1 MRGEN
6 LLIFERALWN
16 RGLKYIA
23 GIDEV
28 GRGALA
34 GPMVVCAAILDK
46 DRLPD
51 FDNVPQELQCYTQ
64 VRDSKLISP
73 RIRAVLSEFLINE
86 VLSYSIVEV
95 PHHELDD
102 LGLTRSTKKSF
113 SSAVKKLNMKP
124 HHVFTDNYE
133 VPDIAQQS
141 QTNLKRGDNKSM
153 TIAAASIIA
162 KVYRDN
168 LMVGLHERHDKYK
181 VYGFDRHKGY
191 GTVFHRDMIKKYG
204 RSDIHRK
211 TFNVK

>member
-1 MRGEN
+1 MNAED
-6 LLIFERALWN
+6 LLNFERELWN
-16 RGLKYIA
+16 KGLKYIA

-34 GPMVVCAAILDK
+34 GPMVVCAVILDK
-46 DRLPD
+46 NRLPD
-51 FDNVPQELQCYTQ
+51 FNEVPEDLHHYTQ
-64 VRDSKLISP
+64 VKDSKLIAPKKRS
-73 RIRAVLSEFLINE
+73 VLSDFLINE

-95 PHHELDD
+95 SHYELDN
-102 LGLTRSTKKSF
+102 LGLTKSTKKSF
-113 SSAVKKLNMKP
+113 SLAVKKLDVKP

-133 VPDIAQQS
+133 VPDIAHQS

-162 KVYRDN
+162 KVYRDK
-168 LMVGLHERHDKYK
+168 LMVELHEGFDKYK

-191 GTVFHRDMIKKYG
+191 GTVHHRAMVKKYG

-211 TFNVK
+211 TFNIK

>member
-1 MRGEN
+1 MNADN
-6 LLIFERALWN
+6 LLLFERELWGK
-16 RGLKYIA
+16 GLKYIA

-46 DRLPD
+46 NRIPD
-51 FDNVPQELQCYTQ
+51 FEDVPNELVPYTQ
-64 VRDSKLISP
+64 VRDSKLVTPNRRSI
-73 RIRAVLSEFLINE
+73 LSAFLINE

-102 LGLTRSTKKSF
+102 QGLVASTQKAF
-113 SSAVKKLNMKP
+113 SSAVKKLDIKP

-141 QTNLKRGDNKSM
+141 QTNLIRGDNKSM

-168 LMVGLHERHDKYK
+168 LMVKLHEKHDKYK

-191 GTVFHRDMIKKYG
+191 GTVYHRAMIKKHG
-204 RSDIHRK
+204 RSDIHRVS
-211 TFNVK
+211 FNVK

>member
-1 MRGEN
+1 MSPEN
-6 LLIFERALWN
+6 LLNFERELWN
-16 RGLKYIA
+16 KGLKYIA

-46 DRLPD
+46 NRLPD
-51 FDNVPQELQCYTQ
+51 FNEVPENLRHYTQ
-64 VRDSKLISP
+64 VKDSKLIAPKKRS
-73 RIRAVLSEFLINE
+73 ILSDFLLNE
-86 VLSYSIVEV
+86 VLSYSIIEV
-95 PHHELDD
+95 SHHELDD
-102 LGLTRSTKKSF
+102 FGLTKSTEKSF
-113 SSAVKKLNMKP
+113 SAAVKKLDVKP

-141 QTNLKRGDNKSM
+141 QTNLIRGDNRSM

-162 KVYRDN
+162 KVYRDK
-168 LMVGLHERHDKYK
+168 LMVELHENHDKYK

-191 GTVFHRDMIKKYG
+191 GTVFHRAMVKKYG

-211 TFNVK
+211 TFNIK